1 MRHKEVMCTYEISGR
16 LSFVEDTVHTI
27 AILHTKPVY
36 PQDTQLSS

>member
-1 MRHKEVMCTYEISGR
+1 MFTYEISGP
-16 LSFVEDTVHTI
+16 LSFVEESAHTI